1 MYREKKYYKLQGKK
15 LIAYKGRPN
24 FSVETLKAR
33 WALAYDL
40 RTLRDCR
47 CQPRL
52 LYPAKH
58 SITMNGENKT
68 FHDKTKFKHYLS
80 INADLQKVLEGK
92 FQPTRLTT
100 PKKT

>member
-1 MYREKKYYKLQGKK
+1 MHCRLGDHKCQPILLYQGK
-15 LIAYKGRPN
+15 LSIAI
-24 FSVETLKAR
+24 
-33 WALAYDL
+33 D
-40 RTLRDCR
+40 
-47 CQPRL
+47 
-52 LYPAKH
+52 
-58 SITMNGENKT
+58 GENKT